1 MASCP
6 EVGQL
11 LPAILASV
19 AALPEAELA
28 RRVQGAEAAFMRLR
42 RAVAADELASPGS
55 EDAAAAVR
63 KRGSGVVVG
72 MPSVVALRVDQTVLL
87 ARWPSEAGARVVLSE
102 AEEAPYHRL
111 VAFLAEDPPE
121 RFAAG

>member
-55 EDAAAAVR
+55 EDAAAAVG

-72 MPSVVALRVDQTVLL
+72 IPTVAGLRVDQAVLL
-87 ARWPSEAGARVVLSE
+87 GRWPSEAWARVVLSE
-102 AEEAPYHRL
+102 AEEADYHRL
-111 VAFLAEDPPE
+111 VAFVAEDPLE

>member
-1 MASCP
+1 MARRP

-28 RRVQGAEAAFMRLR
+28 RRVHGAEAAFVRLR
-42 RAVAADELASPGS
+42 RALAADDLPDPGS
-55 EDAAAAVR
+55 DDAAAAVG

-72 MPSVVALRVDQTVLL
+72 IPTVAGLRVEQAVLL
-87 ARWPSEAGARVVLSE
+87 GRWPSEAGAHVVLSKV
-102 AEEAPYHRL
+102 EEAAYHRL
-111 VAFLAEDPPE
+111 VAFVAEDPPE